1 MESIS
6 KIENEECRAA
16 IRDLIEQQ
24 QPLLTANNIEAE
36 AQNNTVGPKTKTP
49 AQKAV
54 RKTFKGTAHLA
65 NLLPTG
71 SVLAFQILSPAFTHQ
86 GQCRSPV
93 SQTITLGLLICCVA
107 SCFLLSFTDSF
118 RDHRGKVRYGLAT
131 FGGLW
136 IIDGSSSSSSDSDH
150 FAVIITPEEAS
161 KYRIRAID
169 FVHALASLLVFA
181 AVAAFDQNVVK
192 CFYPSPSEEAKEL
205 LVAVPVAVG
214 VVCSLFFVAFP
225 SRRHGIGFPLSR
237 H

>member
-1 MESIS
+1 MENIIGN
-6 KIENEECRAA
+6 IENEECRAA
-16 IRDLIEQQ
+16 IQELIEQ
-24 QPLLTANNIEAE
+24 PLLGNEAVPNK
-36 AQNNTVGPKTKTP
+36 QPKTP
-49 AQKAV
+49 AQKAM

-86 GQCRSPV
+86 GQCRSAV
-93 SQTITLGLLICCVA
+93 SQATTLGLLACCAA
-107 SCFLLSFTDSF
+107 SCLVLCFTDSF
-118 RDHRGKVRYGLAT
+118 RDPRGKVRYGIAT

-136 IIDGSSSSSSDSDH
+136 AIDGASD
-150 FAVIITPEEAS
+150 ALIAPEEAA
-161 KYRIRAID
+161 KYRIRSID
-169 FVHALASLLVFA
+169 FAHALASLLVFA

-192 CFYPSPSEEAKEL
+192 CFCPSPSEEAKEL

>member
-1 MESIS
+1 MESVS

-16 IRDLIEQQ
+16 IQDLIEQ
-24 QPLLTANNIEAE
+24 PLLGNEVVVPSK
-36 AQNNTVGPKTKTP
+36 QPKTP
-49 AQKAV
+49 GQKAM

-86 GQCRSPV
+86 GQCRSAV
-93 SQTITLGLLICCVA
+93 SRATTLGLLACCAA
-107 SCFLLSFTDSF
+107 SCFLLCFTDSC
-118 RDHRGKVRYGLAT
+118 RDHRGKVRYGIAT

-136 IIDGSSSSSSDSDH
+136 IIDGSSAD
-150 FAVIITPEEAS
+150 AVIAAEEAA
-161 KYRIRAID
+161 KYRLRAMD

-181 AVAAFDQNVVK
+181 AVVAFDQNVVK
-192 CFYPSPSEEAKEL
+192 CFCPSPSQEAKEL

>member
-1 MESIS
+1 MENIS
-6 KIENEECRAA
+6 KIESEECRAA

-24 QPLLTANNIEAE
+24 QPLLITGNGAPEE
-36 AQNNTVGPKTKTP
+36 PPKQPKTPT
-49 AQKAV
+49 QKAV

-71 SVLAFQILSPAFTHQ
+71 SVLAFQILSPAITHR

-93 SQTITLGLLICCVA
+93 SQTITLGLLACCAV

-131 FGGLW
+131 FRGLW
-136 IIDGSSSSSSDSDH
+136 IMDGSSSPD
-150 FAVIITPEEAS
+150 AVVITAEEAS
-161 KYRIRAID
+161 KFRLRAMD
-169 FVHALASLLVFA
+169 FVHALASLLVFS

-192 CFYPSPSEEAKEL
+192 CFYPAPSEEAKEL